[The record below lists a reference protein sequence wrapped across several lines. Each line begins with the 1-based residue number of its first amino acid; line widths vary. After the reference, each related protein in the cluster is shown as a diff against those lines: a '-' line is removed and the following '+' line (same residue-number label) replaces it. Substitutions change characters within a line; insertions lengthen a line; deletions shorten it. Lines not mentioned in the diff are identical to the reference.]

1 MRPSSS
7 VGQGS
12 SLPENAEGEY
22 LAISLCPEVQAHL
35 GYAAGR

>member
-1 MRPSSS
+1 MVYDLESPD
-7 VGQGS
+7 GKC
-12 SLPENAEGEY
+12 